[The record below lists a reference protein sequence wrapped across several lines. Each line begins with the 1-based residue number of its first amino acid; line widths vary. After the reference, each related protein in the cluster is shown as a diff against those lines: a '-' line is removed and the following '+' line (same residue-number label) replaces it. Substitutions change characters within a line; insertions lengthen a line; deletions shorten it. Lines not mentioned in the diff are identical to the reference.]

1 MNSKEETK
9 DRNRLEVALDHETSQ
24 MIAYI
29 AYNWDVAASRMEQ
42 IVTEREQGLYDD
54 DGTEAMAVFCR
65 LERVLNAMF
74 ALNGRPQA
82 VLLKSYR
89 ELLEQMTDDKR
100 MDREIADIMTA
111 ETSELSIQAPTIWK
125 RLGEMLS
132 SAGKSDSESKA
143 VVRELY
149 QKNYIPNM
157 EGEDALKAM
166 QSLVYEQEPDEEEK
180 KRRAQLVD
188 GLIYFGES
196 IGKLASGTKQLMA
209 MGLACVQIAVRLAL
223 DANDLQ
229 RKEDADVDAFFQMAK
244 QELLSSDAWQEYW
257 RSHIGHLSQK
267 GSVKSELRKDAQE
280 VKQELLDTNRYL
292 YTKMEE
298 SPESFGRALKEAGLS
313 DDDMLRLL
321 WLVAKKEAIEKEM
334 GPVEP
339 ERGQMEKGVFEA
351 SQKLKEQ
358 AADKYYDYYDEIW
371 DDIVLNDIIAS
382 QLKDFAKGKHNDGFN
397 MQVFCQIVGW
407 LQENYRFYGEN
418 TSVTLGKT
426 LNHGKESDTFK
437 KYFGV
442 KDRDLN
448 QQTISELTAIMAKRR
463 A

>member
-1 MNSKEETK
+1 
-9 DRNRLEVALDHETSQ
+9 
-24 MIAYI
+24 
-29 AYNWDVAASRMEQ
+29 
-42 IVTEREQGLYDD
+42 
-54 DGTEAMAVFCR
+54 
-65 LERVLNAMF
+65 
-74 ALNGRPQA
+74 
-82 VLLKSYR
+82 
-89 ELLEQMTDDKR
+89 
-100 MDREIADIMTA
+100 
-111 ETSELSIQAPTIWK
+111 
-125 RLGEMLS
+125 
-132 SAGKSDSESKA
+132 
-143 VVRELY
+143 
-149 QKNYIPNM
+149 
-157 EGEDALKAM
+157 
-166 QSLVYEQEPDEEEK
+166 
-180 KRRAQLVD
+180 
-188 GLIYFGES
+188 
-196 IGKLASGTKQLMA
+196 
-209 MGLACVQIAVRLAL
+209 
-223 DANDLQ
+223 
-229 RKEDADVDAFFQMAK
+229 
-244 QELLSSDAWQEYW
+244 
-257 RSHIGHLSQK
+257 
-267 GSVKSELRKDAQE
+267 
-280 VKQELLDTNRYL
+280 
-292 YTKMEE
+292 MEE

-351 SQKLKEQ
+351 SQKLKEK
-358 AADKYYDYYDEIW
+358 ATDKYYDHYDEIW